1 MPRPVPKKWLR
12 NPSDAL
18 ALREGCT
25 FDAAKGQ
32 HACNF
37 IENFCRQSKG
47 RWAGQPIKLLDWE
60 GDFLMRLY
68 GWRRADGRRRYKRF
82 YVEIAKKNGKT
93 TLLSAMHLLE
103 LIDGDDG
110 PECYNNAC
118 DRDQASMLYDESA
131 RMVKAS
137 PDLSQRLDVID
148 SRKVILYPAKNGRM
162 RANSSESGSKD
173 GLNPSFTTFDELHR
187 QPNRELWEVFEYA
200 GVARLESLMGS
211 ITTAGED
218 EDGIWFEQREYAE
231 KVNDGTIEDTTFLGI
246 VYRALPTDDIDDP
259 ATWRKA
265 NPSLGVT
272 IDEDDFRHELA
283 EAKQVP
289 VKLNNFK
296 RLRLNIVARAAAK
309 FFNLDAWQ
317 RCAAKRILT
326 LADFRDG
333 ETFLGLDLADRNDL
347 AAMAILTRKGR
358 RFRLRVRFWCPE
370 DNLLSLEH
378 QTHMPYRHWA
388 EKGYLTPTPGGVIDY
403 GFIRREIKE
412 AADELHVVKLLADPY
427 AATKLLIEL
436 RDQDGIP
443 VGEIRQGFLSL
454 SEPTKEFRAIID
466 AGDIEHDDNPVMN
479 WCVSNAV
486 GTEDEAKNVKLS
498 KKKSRQK
505 IDGAAAAVNAVAAA
519 TDPGQQPKRSVY
531 NDREMILL

>member
-1 MPRPVPKKWLR
+1 MPRPVPKKWMR

-18 ALREGCT
+18 AVREGCY
-25 FDAAKGQ
+25 FDAARGQ
-32 HACNF
+32 RACDF
-37 IENFCRQSKG
+37 IEHFCRQSKG

-60 GDFLMRLY
+60 RDFLMRLY
-68 GWRRADGRRRYKRF
+68 GWRRADGRRRFKRF
-82 YVEIAKKNGKT
+82 YIEIAKKNGKT

-187 QPNRELWEVFEYA
+187 QPDRQLWEVFEYA

-211 ITTAGED
+211 ITTAGEE

-231 KVNDGTIEDTTFLGI
+231 KINDGTIEDTTFLGI

-272 IDEDDFRHELA
+272 IDEDDFRRELQ
-283 EAKQVP
+283 EAKEVP
-289 VKLNNFK
+289 IKLNNFK
-296 RLRLNIVARAAAK
+296 RLRLNIVARASEK
-309 FFNLDAWQ
+309 FFSIVKWSA
-317 RCAAKRILT
+317 CANRGLT
-326 LADFRDG
+326 LASLRKRPAY
-333 ETFLGLDLADRNDL
+333 LGLDLSSIDDLTALVVLAQADS
-347 AAMAILTRKGR
+347 TRW
-358 RFRLRVRFWCPE
+358 RLISRFWCPE
-370 DNLLSLEH
+370 NNLLHLEH
-378 QTHMPYRHWA
+378 KTRMPYRHWA
-388 EKGYLTPTPGGVIDY
+388 EKGYLIATDGDTIDY
-403 GFIRREIKE
+403 AFVRREINDL
-412 AADELHVVKLLADPY
+412 AAELEV
-427 AATKLLIEL
+427 TKLLIDPFNAQKLAGEL
-436 RDQDGIP
+436 KEQDGLP
-443 VGEIRQGFLSL
+443 VEFIRQGFLSL
-454 SEPTKEFRAIID
+454 SSPTKELKRLID
-466 AGDIEHDDNPVMN
+466 AGLIEHDDNPVMN
-479 WCVSNAV
+479 WCISNAIGSV
-486 GTEDEAKNVKLS
+486 DESDNVKLS

-505 IDGAAAAVNAVAAA
+505 IDGAAAAVNAVAGLSSS
-519 TDPGQQPKRSVY
+519 DDDGEESVY
-531 NDREMILL
+531 NHRGILTL